1 MTRRANI
8 VMLPT
13 LTRANRLI
21 DALLLS
27 SPVLTPNGDDVND
40 EIEIRFV
47 AFKVEN
53 GTPQIQI
60 FDLAGRPVAQLATPT
75 VQGVTYAFIWSGR
88 DVAGNLV
95 APGAY
100 LLRIDLRTD
109 AGEDTIL
116 RTIAVAY

>member
-1 MTRRANI
+1 MAGRRPRQTRG
-8 VMLPT
+8 LP
-13 LTRANRLI
+13 
-21 DALLLS
+21 LLS
-27 SPVLTPNGDDVND
+27 VRPGGRSAVGVTPNGDDVND

-88 DVAGNLV
+88 DVDGNLV